1 MIGWFLWFFLAPYLF
16 LVEGLLA
23 GALPFRVDLAAAVC
37 LFAALFVR
45 AGAVPGFLLCAA
57 LGRALLEDGDAAVH
71 FLSMGIPVAVL
82 LPARLAFVERS
93 ITIQICCASF
103 LALTMGP
110 VAAFFAELSRQPLD
124 VGSVGG
130 WSAVLVTA
138 VVAPCTAAAL
148 RVLPPFG
155 LFAER
160 RG

>member
-23 GALPFRVDLAAAVC
+23 GALPFRIDLAAAVC

-45 AGAVPGFLLCAA
+45 TGAVPGFLLCAA
-57 LGRALLEDGDAAVH
+57 LGRALLEDGDTAVH
-71 FLSMGIPVAVL
+71 FLSMGIPVAIL

-93 ITIQICCASF
+93 WTIQVLCAAF

-110 VAAFFAELSRQPLD
+110 VASFFAELSRQPVD
-124 VGSVGG
+124 VAAAGS
-130 WSAVLVTA
+130 WTAVLVTA
-138 VVAPCTAAAL
+138 FLAPAAAGAL
-148 RVLPPFG
+148 RMLPPFG

-160 RG
+160 RA